1 VRDRSNMCVLP
12 VLLGSTI
19 FEFDTNQG
27 KASLAPPTVLTQ
39 TAADER
45 KAKAAAAKANAEK
58 AKQKA
63 ETKKRDDAKKAAA
76 AKAAA
81 ARAKTQN
88 AAALERAKAL
98 REQEKVKAEATAE
111 YWCRVL
117 RRVHPDGATDRGR
130 ETDGRERRLGF
141 QKKGKQA

>member
-1 VRDRSNMCVLP
+1 MCVLP

-63 ETKKRDDAKKAAA
+63 ETKKRDDAK
-76 AKAAA
+76 KAAA

>member
-1 VRDRSNMCVLP
+1 MCVLP

-45 KAKAAAAKANAEK
+45 KAEAAAAKANAEK

-63 ETKKRDDAKKAAA
+63 DETKKRDDAKKA
-76 AKAAA
+76 
-81 ARAKTQN
+81 

>member
-1 VRDRSNMCVLP
+1 MRDRSNMCVLP

-45 KAKAAAAKANAEK
+45 KAEAAAAKANAEK

-76 AKAAA
+76 AKA
-81 ARAKTQN
+81 